1 MGRCKL
7 DCPDGETECCIAVK
21 NKAVETTGVT

>member
-7 DCPDGETECCIAVK
+7 DCPTAKPSVVSTAISKTIVK
-21 NKAVETTGVT
+21 TGAT